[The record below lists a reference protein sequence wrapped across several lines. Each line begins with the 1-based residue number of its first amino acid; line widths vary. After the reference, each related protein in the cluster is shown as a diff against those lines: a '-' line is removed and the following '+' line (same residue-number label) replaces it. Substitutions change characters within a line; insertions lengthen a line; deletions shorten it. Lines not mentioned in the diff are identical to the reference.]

1 MKEDSKDELMVTIR
15 CLAYNHEPYIRQ
27 CLEGFV
33 MQKTNFRFEAIVHDD
48 ASTDRTAVIIK
59 EYAEKYPDIIKPI
72 FEIENQYSK
81 RDGSIR
87 RIMNEHTHGKY
98 VALCEGDDYWIDP
111 YKLQKQVDF
120 LERHL
125 DYSLCFHNAVVFYD
139 DIPRLPRFFCH
150 IIESRDV
157 SLEEI
162 TDSWIIPTA
171 SMLYRRDV
179 IEDYPQWTKQIYS
192 GDLTLQLIAY
202 SKGKLYYMNQIMSF
216 YRMTYKT
223 DSASSAVK
231 GKLDFVYAQ
240 HALLYKLYDEYTNYI
255 YHDILS
261 KRIDFKEKESK
272 FVKYRKKGII
282 YTILRMPLYC
292 MKKLLKRPI
301 P

>member
-1 MKEDSKDELMVTIR
+1 MEQYIQNLQDFMVLIR
-15 CLAYNHEPYIRQ
+15 CYTFNHSEYITDT
-27 CLEGFV
+27 LNGFT
-33 MQKTNFRFEAIVHDD
+33 MQQTNFPFIIVLVDD
-48 ASTDRTAVIIK
+48 ASTDGEQNLIKQYVKDYFEDSILQKESDYAHLTFTQHKTNQNCYLAVYYLK
-59 EYAEKYPDIIKPI
+59 E
-72 FEIENQYSK
+72 NHYSK
-81 RDGSIR
+81 KRKKTPYLKPWR
-87 RIMNEHTHGKY
+87 KKCKY
-98 VALCEGDDYWIDP
+98 EALCEGDDYWIDP
-111 YKLQKQVDF
+111 LKLKKQVDF
-120 LERHL
+120 LERHP

-139 DIPRLPRFFCH
+139 DIPKLPRFFCN

-171 SMLYRRDV
+171 SMLYRRNV

-223 DSASSAVK
+223 DSASSTIK
-231 GKLDFVYAQ
+231 GKADFVYAQ

-261 KRIDFKEKESK
+261 KRIDIKEKKS
-272 FVKYRKKGII
+272 
-282 YTILRMPLYC
+282 
-292 MKKLLKRPI
+292 KLL
-301 P
+301 